1 MKKILFAAIVCVC
14 VAVAGTAMAEA
25 YGGRGHGGRHY
36 RTGGYGGMGMG
47 YDSNFYGGHGY
58 HEGCRFGGSGGVDVP
73 KDILDKRV
81 EAEKVA
87 IDLRAELSKRP
98 VNRAKALEL
107 YKKHQTLRLSISDWC
122 FQQRLNA
129 AQ

>member
-1 MKKILFAAIVCVC
+1 MKKVLFVAIVCVC
-14 VAVAGTAMAEA
+14 VVVAGTAMAEA
-25 YGGRGHGGRHY
+25 YGGRSHGGRHQGA
-36 RTGGYGGMGMG
+36 GGYGGMGMG
-47 YDSNFYGGHGY
+47 YDSNSYGGHGY
-58 HEGCRFGGSGGVDVP
+58 HGGFRFGGPGAADVP
-73 KDILDKRV
+73 KEILDKRV